1 MKRGLK
7 MNLRNVFLLYRT
19 KFDEKPS
26 MCFMREVDAQAV
38 CDAINRDYNS
48 SEIGDMWHAHVEPM
62 PMIGAWDYAN

>member
-48 SEIGDMWHAHVEPM
+48 TEIGDMWHAHVEPM
-62 PMIGAWDYAN
+62 QLIGAWDYAN